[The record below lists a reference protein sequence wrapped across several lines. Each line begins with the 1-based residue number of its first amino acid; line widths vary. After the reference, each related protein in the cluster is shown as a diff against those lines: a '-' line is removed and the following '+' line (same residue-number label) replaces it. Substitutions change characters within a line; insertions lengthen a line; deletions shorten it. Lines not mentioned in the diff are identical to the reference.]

1 VSTAKTGNVAPA
13 DFRLGMSRLAS
24 GVSVVATGSARDP
37 SSWRGMTAT
46 AVCSLSAEPPS
57 LVVCLNY
64 ETGTYK
70 ELRQNSLFSV
80 NVLSSRDVRLAQ
92 TFAGQHGLFGAK
104 RFIPADWCPGALGVP
119 VLAGA
124 LTSFECRISRSL
136 EYGTHSLLIGD
147 IGTIRSAERDA
158 DGPLVYHSH
167 RFRDLGAEVGV
178 TGGPTA

>member
-1 VSTAKTGNVAPA
+1 MSAAGHVAPA

-24 GVSVVATGSARDP
+24 GVSVIATGSADDP
-37 SSWRGMTAT
+37 ASWRGMTAT
-46 AVCSLSAEPPS
+46 AVCSLCAEPPS

-70 ELRQNSLFSV
+70 ELRHNSLFSV
-80 NVLSSRDVRLAQ
+80 NVLSSRDVHLAQ

-104 RFIPADWCPGALGVP
+104 RFAPGDWSAGTLGVP

-124 LTSFECRISRSL
+124 LTTFECRVSRSV
-136 EYGTHSLLIGD
+136 EYGTHSLVIGD
-147 IGTIRSAERDA
+147 IEAISPADEDA
-158 DGPLVYHSH
+158 GGPLVYHSH

-178 TGGPTA
+178 TGGPSA